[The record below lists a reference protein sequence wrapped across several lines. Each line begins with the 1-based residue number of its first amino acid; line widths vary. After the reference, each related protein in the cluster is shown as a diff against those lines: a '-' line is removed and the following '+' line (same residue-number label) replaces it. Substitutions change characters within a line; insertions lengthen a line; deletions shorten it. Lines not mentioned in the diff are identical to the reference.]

1 MQESQSQ
8 LVTELQ
14 SKNKQLERENKLLM
28 EKVEIANR
36 SRQNEQG
43 TLEKKLEKSLEN
55 EHRLAEELD

>member
-8 LVTELQ
+8 LVSELQ